1 LLDTVTWKAVVG
13 LGNPGR
19 EYERTR
25 HNLGFEVVDELARRW
40 RVRLKKW
47 KGVAE
52 LALVHDRA
60 VVVAKPTTYMNLSG
74 IAVEKIA
81 SFYKIAPQSIFV
93 VVDDID
99 LPLARLRARRAGS
112 PGTHNGLRSVVQHIG
127 TEFPRLRIG
136 LGRGDPQWALA
147 DHVTSEFGPDE
158 RAAVEQA
165 ISRAADAVELFLTD
179 GIEQTMNRFN
189 AKGDQT
195 TTEG

>member
-1 LLDTVTWKAVVG
+1 LETVTWKAIVG

-40 RVRLKKW
+40 RVRLKNW

-52 LALVHDRA
+52 LVVVKDLA
-60 VVVAKPTTYMNLSG
+60 VVLAKPTTYMNLSG
-74 IAVEKIA
+74 IAAEKIS
-81 SFYKIAPQSIFV
+81 SFYKIDPQWMLV
-93 VVDDID
+93 LVDDID

-112 PGTHNGLRSVVQHIG
+112 GGTHNGLRSVVQHLS

-136 LGRGDPQWALA
+136 VGRGDPQWDLA
-147 DHVTSEFGPDE
+147 DHVTSTFGADE
-158 RAAVEQA
+158 RAEVEQA
-165 ISRAADAVELFLTD
+165 IARAADAAELFLTE